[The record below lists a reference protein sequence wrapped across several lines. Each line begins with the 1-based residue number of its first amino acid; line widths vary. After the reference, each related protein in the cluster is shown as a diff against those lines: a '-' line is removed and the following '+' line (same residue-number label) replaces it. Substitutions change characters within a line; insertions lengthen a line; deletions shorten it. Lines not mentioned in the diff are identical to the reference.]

1 VNEALTEAG
10 YRGENG
16 VVVLSK
22 RLGATR
28 GRADADSAANVLID
42 MSQLSLNKGEVVEG
56 GEEVIEERPE
66 PPIPGRKGRSGRPK
80 MTQAER
86 ERAELARRGVH
97 GYATQGA
104 RSVLAAVTLMREAP
118 VGTKEALARTLIECE
133 FTRWATE

>member
-1 VNEALTEAG
+1 MVNEALTEAG

-66 PPIPGRKGRSGRPK
+66 PPIPGRKGRSGRSK
-80 MTQAER
+80 MTPEER
-86 ERAELARRGVH
+86 SRVEACMATQRRPITRARR
-97 GYATQGA
+97 
-104 RSVLAAVTLMREAP
+104 SP
-118 VGTKEALARTLIECE
+118 
-133 FTRWATE
+133 